1 MSFIICNNED
11 EIKSNELCWG
21 NETFE
26 ISESELA
33 ALIAGKTLATMIND
47 EYGVFIKL
55 EASIND

>member
-11 EIKSNELCWG
+11 EIKSNESCWG

-26 ISESELA
+26 ISASELT

-55 EASIND
+55 ED